1 MVGKVGDCR
10 TVISIQ
16 MNSSTSIF
24 LNLLVTSV
32 KQQMWRKAFF
42 TTLIFLEHFLVAI
55 FVIAVAHIN

>member
-16 MNSSTSIF
+16 RNSSTSIF

-42 TTLIFLEHFLVAI
+42 TTLIFLEQFLVAI